1 MVAVGAAFCAR
12 LRYRDLL
19 SGRLRLRGGPCRDR
33 TRRSARLVLVGKR
46 RRCDGGAAYWRL
58 RALFHRQ
65 LFGDLSSSRGAQR
78 LTLLVVLLLP
88 DADQPVSETKTL
100 SARTTEFRQGLAE
113 VLRTPPI
120 FVAA

>member
-12 LRYRDLL
+12 HRYRDLL

-33 TRRSARLVLVGKR
+33 TRRTARLVLVGKR

-58 RALFHRQ
+58 RALFTASYSVTY
-65 LFGDLSSSRGAQR
+65 LLVGALGV

-88 DADQPVSETKTL
+88 DADQPVNEN
-100 SARTTEFRQGLAE
+100 
-113 VLRTPPI
+113 
-120 FVAA
+120 